1 MRNRFKNKW
10 YGKHSKFGFTLI
22 EVLVAIAIL
31 ALLAI
36 PLAQTMI
43 SSAQINSKSKN
54 MGSASDMAQTVAES
68 MQATKLGNV
77 LTEINGYNTNSVGYE
92 IFNNATGEG
101 YSFLNNALQGYAIE
115 DRYEVM
121 LLCPGCAARLSS
133 LSIDEG
139 ICEKC
144 SATISDENITYVPVV
159 RQSDPG
165 VQSDADVTSSIKTR
179 TTTSNVVRTYFT
191 GNEDDTYDF
200 VLKNIA
206 TEEANYDVLVHV
218 EPEQTLQIADIASM
232 SSSDLV
238 NIVQKKT
245 LDANVAET
253 FFESHQLYCSLNRT
267 STSLT
272 IDDFRN
278 QMTRQIT
285 VDIRNDAIR
294 GTTVITVKAV
304 YTAPDGTVDTADK
317 YITKTVGSF
326 TTNSTAELADGVYF
340 YYYPLRGTT
349 SRDVIV
355 VNNPDSMAIK
365 VYLIVMNDDTTGNYN
380 PILQFS
386 DLTPTNAASSTIFC
400 SNLPQDDFASI
411 PVGSEIRTLSNTSE
425 EQTLYSMDVKV
436 YTHKDSSFAADGT
449 FKPNDQ
455 YLLVDTNATLLD
467 SSERFDINVDTE
479 FGNPIPDDEEP
490 GLPGEEPGAGDDALT
505 PGGTK
510 GYAEASGKNYTYDG
524 TEHDVTEGNTRG
536 SFVEWSGTTKATDA
550 GMYYAYAKPT
560 DGHTWPN
567 GTTGKRQI
575 TWTIQRANDACV
587 EQQNAEYDGTE
598 KTGIKNIAYITAT
611 GDVTRVDAGH
621 YTIYVTPEPNHAWE
635 DGTYGTKEI
644 AWSITPRAIILT
656 WETGLDK
663 DLWQY
668 DGNEH
673 SGTCNVSGMI
683 PGDEVNANIRDNRI
697 IEVGTINSKVTSLT
711 NPNYALPDNGTTHD
725 LKVIGASL
733 AEITMKDASNGVQSL
748 IYNGQEQTGVASSV
762 GVAITGTKT
771 AIDAGTY
778 TITATPLP
786 GYAWDI
792 QGNDKA
798 PRDYSWS
805 ILQKEIAVQWG
816 TLTWDYDGIVHS
828 TTCDITNLI
837 EGTDCEIEI
846 SNNAILDAG
855 TQDVVGSVTN
865 NNYKFPDSPAPDQSP
880 NQTLTVN
887 TLPDSTY
894 EMSDV
899 VVYDGQVHTWGTG
912 SHIQIVGVLSHSDAG
927 TYQVEI
933 TPTKNHTWDD
943 GTTRTIID
951 TWTINNAEIA
961 TVHWD
966 NYCYTGEEII
976 GVTKVHCDWGTGDW
990 KAVRQGAYSI
1000 QVTPSKNYAWAN
1012 NPSDPEYTYRPQD
1025 RSTRTITWKI
1035 VGNTVVKPDPHNA
1048 LLNFGDPITSFEYNG
1063 QTWSPL
1069 VSTIDGT
1076 LPLTD
1081 AVFQK
1086 NPYYTV
1092 TGTTNAIEVG
1102 NYTAVISLKDKVN
1115 SQWSSGGTDDVVV
1128 NWSITKRKITLQTIP
1143 HIGVVTYYDR
1153 DATTG
1158 NNAKTDYPVAYGK
1171 QWDGISLATSFKL
1184 NLASSAT
1191 ATDGDIWLIKDEFPK
1206 YDFDYKDSIQETS
1219 PLAKDQKISFVYDKS
1234 ANLRN
1239 SKTPVQE
1246 CNKQTDAGVYIYCVI
1261 PTIKDAQNKDV
1272 THNYEI
1278 TYDFAYLMIDKQR
1291 APAIEEENIIDPDP
1305 DPRPWPTPI
1314 VTPKIEIVQSATVY
1328 NGQVQNL
1335 ITVKT
1340 APTSGTLKF
1349 VWEHIGY
1356 QASSAY
1362 NTAATLTGQT
1372 SRLPNIS
1379 SGFTKNSTNGNFNAK
1394 DVVPLVGKIDNVTQ
1408 MVVRPA
1414 STMWTT
1420 TIPTGITESRGTS
1433 YTTTGTQ
1440 AGKYA
1445 IYYYIDGDD
1454 NHEDYWVKN
1463 FCVIVDVAQ
1472 ANQNILVDNSFDR
1485 CYNHVTDTVVT
1496 RMQEKPAISYTT
1508 HSYIKTPSLTSN
1520 TAMGTNLSA
1529 HAKATGSKQVTTIT
1543 SNGTVGNATI
1553 QIQAAATENYKAG
1566 TATIQLNCRDHLKSS
1581 VVRTELN
1588 HLSSSTCDLGKH
1600 SNKTYAETCTEYG
1613 NKHYH
1618 CHDCFVENNVPV
1630 PPKGHRWSSSS
1641 SGGWPC
1647 TTGTTITT
1655 TCSNCHTSYSTYKGP
1670 AYGAHKWGNVDWNN
1684 HKCFNV
1690 MYIYNVQKIDADGKP
1705 YLQPVQK
1712 HCDLRQSHFG
1722 TSESK
1727 TGCCLRKKTC
1737 AGGCYIPGTGCTNHH
1752 GLYWVYNGQVSKSQ
1766 KCACGHTVQTVPLPK
1781 ATAADLWL
1789 M

>member
-436 YTHKDSSFAADGT
+436 YTHKDSSFEADGT

-490 GLPGEEPGAGDDALT
+490 GLPGDEPGLGDDTLT

-550 GMYYAYAKPT
+550 GMYYAYAKPL

-575 TWTIQRANDACV
+575 TWIIQRANDATAEGV
-587 EQQNAEYDGTE
+587 NAQYDGTE
-598 KTGIKNIAYITAT
+598 HTGYVGTFVTAT

-644 AWSITPRAIILT
+644 TWSISPKAVILT
-656 WETGLDK
+656 WETGLNK
-663 DLWQY
+663 DSWQY

-673 SGTCNVSGMI
+673 SGTCTVSGMI

-697 IEVGTINSKVTSLT
+697 IEVGKITAKVTSLT

-725 LKVIGASL
+725 LSVFGASV
-733 AEITMKDASNGVQSL
+733 AEIVMKDASNGVQSL

-778 TITATPLP
+778 EITATPLP
-786 GYAWDI
+786 GYAWDAA
-792 QGNDKA
+792 GNDRA

-805 ILQKEIAVQWG
+805 ILQKEVTVQWG

-828 TTCDITNLI
+828 TTCKVTNLV
-837 EGTDCEIEI
+837 EGTDCDVDI

-855 TQDVVGSVTN
+855 TEDVVATLEN
-865 NNYKFPDSPAPDQSP
+865 KNYKFPDNPPQDQSP
-880 NQTLTVN
+880 EQTLTVN
-887 TLPDSTY
+887 ALPDSTY
-894 EMSDV
+894 KMSDV
-899 VVYDGQVHTWGTG
+899 VVYDGQVHNWGTG
-912 SHIQIVGVLSHSDAG
+912 SHIQIQGVLSHSDAG

-943 GTTRTIID
+943 GTTRTIVD
-951 TWTINNAEIA
+951 TWTINNAEMSM
-961 TVHWD
+961 VFWD

-976 GVTKVHCDWGTGDW
+976 GVTKQYCDWGTGDW
-990 KAVRQGAYSI
+990 KATRQGTYSI
-1000 QVTPSKNYAWAN
+1000 QVTPSKNYAWAEQ
-1012 NPSDPEYTYRPQD
+1012 DGYTYRPQD

-1035 VGNTVVKPDPHNA
+1035 VGNTVVKPDPHNP
-1048 LLNFGDPITSFEYNG
+1048 LLNFGNPITSFEYNG

-1092 TGTTNAIEVG
+1092 TGVTNAIEVG

-1115 SQWSSGGTDDVVV
+1115 SQWASGGTDDVVI
-1128 NWSITKRKITLQTIP
+1128 NWSITKRKITLQTIA
-1143 HIGVVTYYDR
+1143 HVGDVVYYDR

-1158 NNAKTDYPVAYGK
+1158 NNAKTTYAVAYGK
-1171 QWDGISLATSFKL
+1171 QWDGISFDSSLKL
-1184 NLASSAT
+1184 KLASSAT

-1239 SKTPVQE
+1239 TKTPVQDV
-1246 CNKQTDAGVYIYCVI
+1246 NKQTMAGVYIYCVI
-1261 PTIKDAQNKDV
+1261 PTIKDAQNNVV

-1278 TYDFAYLMIDKQR
+1278 TYDFAHLMIDKQR
-1291 APAIEEENIIDPDP
+1291 APIIDDDDP
-1305 DPRPWPTPI
+1305 VEPEPRPWPTPI
-1314 VTPKIEIVQSATVY
+1314 LTPKIEIVQSATVY

-1340 APTSGTLKF
+1340 APTGGTLKF
-1349 VWEHIGY
+1349 MWEHIGY
-1356 QASSAY
+1356 QASGAY
-1362 NTAATLTGQT
+1362 GTAATLTGKT
-1372 SRLPNIS
+1372 SKLPGVT
-1379 SGFTKNSTNGNFNAK
+1379 SGFTKNSTNGNFNSLNIQS
-1394 DVVPLVGKIDNVTQ
+1394 LVGKINNSTQ
-1408 MVVRPA
+1408 AVMRPA
-1414 STMWTT
+1414 SSMWTAT
-1420 TIPTGITESRGTS
+1420 VPTGITESKGTT
-1433 YTTTGTQ
+1433 YTSTGTQ

-1445 IYYYIDGDD
+1445 IYYYMDGDD
-1454 NHEDYWVKN
+1454 NHEDYWSKTL
-1463 FCVIVDVAQ
+1463 CLIIDVAQ
-1472 ANQNILVDNSFDR
+1472 ANQNIIVDNHFDKCHNR
-1485 CYNHVTDTVVT
+1485 VTSTVTT

-1543 SNGTVGNATI
+1543 SNGTVGNASI
-1553 QIQAAATENYKAG
+1553 KIQAAATENYKAG
-1566 TATIQLNCRDHLKSS
+1566 TATINLYCRDHLHSG
-1581 VVRTELN
+1581 VVRDALN
-1588 HLSSSTCDLGKH
+1588 HRCSGSCSVGLH
-1600 SNKTYAETCTEYG
+1600 SPGTYSQTCTKDG
-1613 NKHYH
+1613 NYHY
-1618 CHDCFVENNVPV
+1618 DCQECKAYRNEVRPAW
-1630 PPKGHRWSSSS
+1630 GHSFSSS
-1641 SGGWPC
+1641 SGGGPWC
-1647 TTGTTITT
+1647 TSSSWVTITCTRCGYSNTTTIPAA
-1655 TCSNCHTSYSTYKGP
+1655 YS
-1670 AYGAHKWGNVDWNN
+1670 AHKYNEWGSYGSDHRRN
-1684 HKCFNV
+1684 C
-1690 MYIYNVQKIDADGKP
+1690 YNVVGSKTIYIKDDTGKVISTKSYKIICR
-1705 YLQPVQK
+1705 YTQT
-1712 HCDLRQSHFG
+1712 QSHSYRSGFHY
-1722 TSESK
+1722 
-1727 TGCCLRKKTC
+1727 GCCGYSR
-1737 AGGCYIPGTGCTNHH
+1737 
-1752 GLYWVYNGQVSKSQ
+1752 
-1766 KCACGHTVQTVPLPK
+1766 KCAVCSHDGSYGYSSCGHSGYRYSISGRYQYK
-1781 ATAADLWL
+1781 YCRCCGKQCGYQYIMGSGANR
-1789 M
+1789 

>member
-436 YTHKDSSFAADGT
+436 YTHKDSSFEADGT

-490 GLPGEEPGAGDDALT
+490 GLPGDEPGAGDDTLT

-575 TWTIQRANDACV
+575 TWTIQRANDARV

-598 KTGIKNIAYITAT
+598 KTGIKNTAYITAT

-644 AWSITPRAIILT
+644 DWMITPRAVVLT
-656 WETGLDK
+656 WETGLNK
-663 DLWQY
+663 DSWQY

-673 SGTCNVSGMI
+673 SGVCHVSGMI

-697 IEVGTINSKVTSLT
+697 IEVGKVKAKVTSLS

-725 LKVIGASL
+725 LSVFGASVSSV
-733 AEITMKDASNGVQSL
+733 IMKDASNGVESL

-762 GVAITGTKT
+762 GVAITGTQF
-771 AIDAGTY
+771 AIDAGEY

-786 GYAWDI
+786 GYAWDAT
-792 QGNDKA
+792 GNDRA
-798 PRDYSWS
+798 PREYVWA
-805 ILQKEIAVQWG
+805 ILPKDVTVQWG
-816 TLTWDYDGIVHS
+816 TLEWDYDGIVHS
-828 TTCDITNLI
+828 TTCEVTNLI
-837 EGTDCEIEI
+837 EGTQCEVSI

-855 TQDVVGSVTN
+855 TQDVVATLEN
-865 NNYKFPDSPAPDQSP
+865 KNYSFPETATPDQSP
-880 NQTLTVN
+880 NQTLKVHA
-887 TLPDSTY
+887 LKDAIY
-894 EMSDV
+894 EINDP
-899 VVYDGQVHTWGTG
+899 VVYDEQVHNWGTG
-912 SHIQIVGVLSHSDAG
+912 SHIQITGQLSESQAG
-927 TYQVEI
+927 IYQVTI
-933 TPTKNHTWDD
+933 TPTVNHTWAD
-943 GTTRTIID
+943 GTTRPIVE
-951 TWTINNAEIA
+951 TWEIKNAELSM
-961 TVHWD
+961 VFWD
-966 NYCYTGEEII
+966 NYCYTGETII
-976 GVTKVHCDWGTGDW
+976 GVTKQYCDWGAGDYS
-990 KAVRQGAYSI
+990 AVNQGTYSV
-1000 QVTPSKNYAWAN
+1000 QVTPSKNYAWAEQ
-1012 NPSDPEYTYRPQD
+1012 DGYTYSPQD

-1035 VGNTVVKPDPHNA
+1035 VGNTTVKPDPHNA
-1048 LLNFGDPITSFEYNG
+1048 LLNFGNPITSFEYNG

-1081 AVFQK
+1081 AAFQN
-1086 NPYYTV
+1086 NPYYIV

-1102 NYTAVISLKDKVN
+1102 NYTAVISLKDKTN
-1115 SQWSSGGTDDVVV
+1115 SAWASGGTDDIIV
-1128 NWSITKRKITLQTIP
+1128 NWSITKRKITLQTIA
-1143 HIGVVTYYDR
+1143 HDGNVTYREEDAHEGINT
-1153 DATTG
+1153 ATTVP
-1158 NNAKTDYPVAYGK
+1158 TAYNK
-1171 QWDGISLATSFKL
+1171 HWDGTSFANTLKL

-1219 PLAKDQKISFVYDKS
+1219 PLAKDQNISFVYDKS

-1239 SKTPVQE
+1239 TKTPNQAV
-1246 CNKQTDAGVYIYCVI
+1246 NKQTMAGIYIYGVV
-1261 PTIKDAQNKDV
+1261 PTIKDKNNKDV

-1278 TYDFAYLMIDKQR
+1278 TYDFAHLVIHKSGHAEIPYS
-1291 APAIEEENIIDPDP
+1291 
-1305 DPRPWPTPI
+1305 WS
-1314 VTPKIEIVQSATVY
+1314 IVQNTTVY
-1328 NGQVQNL
+1328 NGQNQNL

-1340 APTSGTLKF
+1340 APVGGTLHF
-1349 VWEHIGY
+1349 MWEHVGY
-1356 QASSAY
+1356 KASSEY
-1362 NTAATLTGQT
+1362 GTAATLTGKT
-1372 SRLPNIS
+1372 SKLPGVT
-1379 SGFTKNSTNGNFNAK
+1379 SGFNATQTNSSYTAEGVHSLVGEINYSTNS
-1394 DVVPLVGKIDNVTQ
+1394 VL
-1408 MVVRPA
+1408 RPGSA
-1414 STMWTT
+1414 MWTSTVPNASVESKGT
-1420 TIPTGITESRGTS
+1420 TYSTIGTP
-1433 YTTTGTQ
+1433 
-1440 AGKYA
+1440 AGKYV
-1445 IYYYIDGDD
+1445 IYYFIKGDD
-1454 NHEDYWVKN
+1454 NHQDYWNNKM
-1463 FCVIVDVAQ
+1463 FLVIDVQ
-1472 ANQNILVDNSFDR
+1472 QSRQNIIVDNSFDK
-1485 CYNHVTDTVVT
+1485 CYNHVTSSVTT
-1496 RMQEKPAISYTT
+1496 RMQEKPVVSYSWN
-1508 HSYIKTPSLTSN
+1508 SYIKTPSTTSDVA
-1520 TAMGTNLSA
+1520 TGTNLSS
-1529 HAKATGSKQVTTIT
+1529 HAKATGSKKVTKVT
-1543 SNGTVGNATI
+1543 SNGTVGTTTMTI
-1553 QIQAAATENYKAG
+1553 HAAATENYKEG
-1566 TATIQLNCRDHLKSS
+1566 SATINVYCRSHLSGS
-1581 VVRTELN
+1581 AVRDSLN
-1588 HLSSSTCDLGKH
+1588 HLCGGACSLGTH
-1600 SNKTYAETCTEYG
+1600 SPGSYSPTCTQTG
-1613 NKHYH
+1613 NYHY
-1618 CHDCFVENNVPV
+1618 DCQECGAYKNVTR
-1630 PPKGHRWSSSS
+1630 PKLGHSYSTSS
-1641 SGGWPC
+1641 SGGTWC
-1647 TTGTTITT
+1647 TTPWTHTSRCSRCGDTYSTTTPAQYGSHKHLKWNNYSSTQHVMYCENVRRQIAQYHYDDEGKLLRVSYLNVTCRYPRYGTHTKQQAGKSGCCYKWYRCGNCGVNMGTQGQSGHHSTYSYKSGRYTIT
-1655 TCSNCHTSYSTYKGP
+1655 
-1670 AYGAHKWGNVDWNN
+1670 
-1684 HKCFNV
+1684 KC
-1690 MYIYNVQKIDADGKP
+1690 
-1705 YLQPVQK
+1705 
-1712 HCDLRQSHFG
+1712 
-1722 TSESK
+1722 
-1727 TGCCLRKKTC
+1727 GCCG
-1737 AGGCYIPGTGCTNHH
+1737 A
-1752 GLYWVYNGQVSKSQ
+1752 QVSKTFNIW
-1766 KCACGHTVQTVPLPK
+1766 G
-1781 ATAADLWL
+1781 
-1789 M
+1789 